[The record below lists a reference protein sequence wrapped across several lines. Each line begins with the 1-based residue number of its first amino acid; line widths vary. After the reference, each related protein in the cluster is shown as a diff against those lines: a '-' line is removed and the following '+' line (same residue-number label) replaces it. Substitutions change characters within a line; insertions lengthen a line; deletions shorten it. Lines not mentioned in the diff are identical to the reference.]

1 MIKKK
6 KKKKTCTQGA
16 TIGRRAVLFEE
27 SVNATKEEET
37 MKMHL
42 VGQERFAGTVADY
55 IKSINQQLTKLLW
68 EKKFCST

>member
-1 MIKKK
+1 M
-6 KKKKTCTQGA
+6 
-16 TIGRRAVLFEE
+16 LFEE